1 MASLKASS
9 KSVLSDAV
17 ELQEERGLAE
27 VNQLQAY
34 LLLATA
40 ALSQAEADDAADD
53 ETAKTIKRARKII
66 SALIDSSTSS
76 STTTTVE
83 ESNDVAEKKGLDLG
97 QYAHTKVFDGDSKKV
112 EKFARLMGGKSV
124 VSTEG
129 HHTQHNTFAAD
140 SKTTKRITHEIE
152 EQFNAAMQHKGKKG
166 LGC

>member
-1 MASLKASS
+1 MTSLKASS

-40 ALSQAEADDAADD
+40 ALSQAESDDGADD
-53 ETAKTIKRARKII
+53 ETSKTIKRARKII
-66 SALIDSSTSS
+66 SALIDA
-76 STTTTVE
+76 STTTAGAVVE
-83 ESNDVAEKKGLDLG
+83 EANVVAEKKGLDLG

-124 VSTEG
+124 VATEG
-129 HHTQHNTFAAD
+129 HHTQHNTFAPD
-140 SKTTKRITHEIE
+140 SKTSKRITHEIE

-166 LGC
+166 LGL

>member
-17 ELQEERGLAE
+17 ELQEERGLTE

-76 STTTTVE
+76 ATTTVE

-140 SKTTKRITHEIE
+140 SKTVKRITHEIE